1 MIRAIT
7 ALALLL
13 ACPLALADIR
23 ITTWNIEHLGSTGR
37 DFGGGFGSGS
47 LPLRTDA
54 QLDEIGEFIRDTLQ
68 SDVIAVQEVAKTGPN
83 HTSLELDKITAHMGA
98 TWEYF
103 IADAPDVADMVNGFI
118 WNTDTVTALGQFT
131 IDLPNIELARK
142 NLFDRMPVGLYL
154 ELNEPGQT
162 DRTDIVLINVH
173 LSSGQDKDENHAIAM
188 IAIEHVLTSTLTANQ
203 IAESDRVILGDFNDN
218 PHALTSDGSL
228 SHIQTLYQH
237 MARKRYVDMVPA
249 SMEFTRMNDNLTS
262 LIDHNLANSSARNDI
277 LESEAVR
284 FTPGAPSTFATWRGT
299 FSDHFSLSF
308 TLESKTDFDVDFTP

>member
-1 MIRAIT
+1 MVRAIT
-7 ALALLL
+7 ALAVLL

-37 DFGGGFGSGS
+37 GFGGGFGGGT
-47 LPLRTDA
+47 LPLRTNA

-68 SDVIAVQEVAKTGPN
+68 SDVIAVQEIAKTGPG
-83 HTSLELDKITAHMGA
+83 HTSLELDRITVHMG
-98 TWEYF
+98 TNWEYF
-103 IADAPDVADMVNGFI
+103 LADAPATADMVNGFI

-131 IDLPNIELARK
+131 IDMPNIELAGK

-173 LSSGQDKDENHAIAM
+173 LASGQGNDENHAIAM
-188 IAIEHVLTSTLTANQ
+188 IAIEHALNRTLRDNQ
-203 IAESDRVILGDFNDN
+203 ITESDRVILGDYNDN
-218 PHALTSDGSL
+218 PHALTNAGSL
-228 SHIQTLYQH
+228 VHIQTLYQH
-237 MARKRYVDMVPA
+237 MGRKRSVDMVPA

-262 LIDHNLANSSARNDI
+262 LIDHILANSSARNDI
-277 LESEAVR
+277 LESEAER

-299 FSDHFSLSF
+299 FSDHFPLSF